1 MSKVTQLVS
10 DPKLKQ
16 HLCDSNVPIICH
28 AILLRDLGIT
38 YTNNSLL
45 RKRQN
50 RDLSIQESLDLLFS
64 QVSLHPTGAHISRP
78 LSVRHMIKLQFSMVL
93 PKKHKS
99 KFSEILRYDQH
110 ESGY

>member
-1 MSKVTQLVS
+1 MTPNANNICVT
-10 DPKLKQ
+10 
-16 HLCDSNVPIICH
+16 NVLIICH

-64 QVSLHPTGAHISRP
+64 QVSLHPTRAH
-78 LSVRHMIKLQFSMVL
+78 IKLQFSMGL

-99 KFSEILRYDQH
+99 KFSEILRSDQH
-110 ESGY
+110 ESGS